1 MVTRRQKKKIVKE
14 FIETRNWDGLTSM
27 AEDEGSIL
35 KTLKLMLFSP
45 DKLFQWKAVEAMWR
59 DALDTMKRIDLQVR
73 HLGWI
78 RTDDIAIHL
87 VEELPPGAPGQTAPP
102 VYATNIYRKRDG
114 HWRIIWH
121 QNSPLPPP
129 PTGPESGAFP
139 HLP

>member
-1 MVTRRQKKKIVKE
+1 MGFATPEAVEDTYYDALEAGNLEDLLAVWDTSDDIVC
-14 FIETRNWDGLTSM
+14 GLPM
-27 AEDEGSIL
+27 AAMAIGR
-35 KTLKLMLFSP
+35 
-45 DKLFQWKAVEAMWR
+45 KAVEAMWR

-114 HWRIIWH
+114 HWRMIWH